1 VRNQFVVGVD
11 LLRKEVGRKESPLAG
26 IGSLFAGRIVV
37 VGRWVGSLWV
47 EVVGRRVVVVVGKMV
62 VVVGV
67 GRVVVVWRGSLLD
80 RYGE

>member
-1 VRNQFVVGVD
+1 MRNQFVVGVD
-11 LLRKEVGRKESPLAG
+11 LLMKEVGRKESPWIG
-26 IGSLFAGRIVV
+26 VGSLFAGKRF

-47 EVVGRRVVVVVGKMV
+47 EVVGRRVVVVVGRMV

-67 GRVVVVWRGSLLD
+67 GRVVVVWWGSLLD

>member
-1 VRNQFVVGVD
+1 M
-11 LLRKEVGRKESPLAG
+11 KEVGRKESPWIG
-26 IGSLFAGRIVV
+26 VGSLFAGRIVV

-47 EVVGRRVVVVVGKMV
+47 EVVGRRVAVVVGKMVV

-67 GRVVVVWRGSLLD
+67 GRVVVVWEGSLLD